1 MIACRAPSI
10 ASYERSISS
19 GRACVSTA
27 IVVSSGIRS
36 SSISRRTKS
45 KSVFDADGNPTSI
58 SLNPSCTSRSN
69 MRCLRSESI
78 GLTSAWLPSRRSVE
92 HQIGACWITWL
103 GQVRSG
109 RSTVGYGRYFQCG
122 IDMAWGSSKG
132 TDGLLPT
139 VRERGNGYVA
149 WPSPL
154 GENEE
159 KRGKGEALLGHRFRK
174 HSEKT
179 P

>member
-1 MIACRAPSI
+1 
-10 ASYERSISS
+10 
-19 GRACVSTA
+19 
-27 IVVSSGIRS
+27 
-36 SSISRRTKS
+36 
-45 KSVFDADGNPTSI
+45 
-58 SLNPSCTSRSN
+58 
-69 MRCLRSESI
+69 
-78 GLTSAWLPSRRSVE
+78 
-92 HQIGACWITWL
+92 
-103 GQVRSG
+103 
-109 RSTVGYGRYFQCG
+109 
-122 IDMAWGSSKG
+122 MAWGSSKG

-179 P
+179 PAWQRYIFYSLTTPRPAGTLSGLMASSRALELRPPLAAPLLALGLFILTVIVILPR